1 MYVCG
6 VHAVS
11 GVKSLI
17 PPCNIFNLSLN
28 ELLVVEA
35 MLVEMILDNKLD
47 ASIDQV
53 CTAYGHHLWS
63 PMITY
68 DHRSVHGPSH
78 PPPQPAQHD
87 AEPEPGPE
95 PGGP

>member
-28 ELLVVEA
+28 ELLSVVC
-35 MLVEMILDNKLD
+35 
-47 ASIDQV
+47 S
-53 CTAYGHHLWS
+53 
-63 PMITY
+63 
-68 DHRSVHGPSH
+68 
-78 PPPQPAQHD
+78 
-87 AEPEPGPE
+87 
-95 PGGP
+95 GGDVSGDDLGQQAGRLH